1 MLQASIGKPW
11 ETAVHIHPMKGWSNS
26 CQPARLTV
34 HFPWQLLVVK
44 RKRQHPAVLQAIGGD
59 ACLLMQLQTPKQ
71 HMHIC

>member
-1 MLQASIGKPW
+1 
-11 ETAVHIHPMKGWSNS
+11 MKGWSNS
-26 CQPARLTV
+26 CQPVWLTV

-44 RKRQHPAVLQAIGGD
+44 RKRQHPAVLQAGGCD